1 MSRRW
6 SRPAA
11 STGRRLSAAGLIGT
25 IVLLGACGGGATGDA
40 VGRNDSAESATVGTP
55 SSSQTGPTDS
65 KSGAKD
71 DASPS
76 AEVTADDIAV
86 AFTPA
91 GGWTKMP
98 PPVLAACTE
107 PLVAGAVDM
116 RGLWEVASVQAGGVD
131 APDHR
136 AIGER
141 QRIEQCGDRVVITA
155 GGIIH
160 DMRADGTEAGAVH
173 DVAGSDKT
181 TPITAVASF
190 EGAVHVLRPIGT
202 PIEVKRWI
210 EGDQL
215 VWEYV
220 GFTAR
225 FDRVDV
231 PQAK

>member
-1 MSRRW
+1 
-6 SRPAA
+6 
-11 STGRRLSAAGLIGT
+11 
-25 IVLLGACGGGATGDA
+25 
-40 VGRNDSAESATVGTP
+40 
-55 SSSQTGPTDS
+55 
-65 KSGAKD
+65 
-71 DASPS
+71 
-76 AEVTADDIAV
+76 
-86 AFTPA
+86 
-91 GGWTKMP
+91 
-98 PPVLAACTE
+98 
-107 PLVAGAVDM
+107 
-116 RGLWEVASVQAGGVD
+116 
-131 APDHR
+131 
-136 AIGER
+136 
-141 QRIEQCGDRVVITA
+141 
-155 GGIIH
+155 
-160 DMRADGTEAGAVH
+160 MRADGTEAGAVH